1 MPDYTQGRSVSEIM
15 QAYEAE
21 EEKAEQERKAKREA
35 LTEKIKSFFPGG
47 DGKDDSKEK
56 SGVLDKITG
65 FINGLSDGELDA
77 ADVEKMGF
85 GKGAAAIA
93 AVGLGALGIGA
104 AVNGKD
110 GEKEQSEEKTAES
123 KTEEPATSTGTSEQT
138 GHTKSKKQE
147 IKEAT
152 TGNAEPQG
160 IERTETVSAYSSRQN
175 LENTFVPSAESM
187 AEMNAKKLA
196 AYNNGLVVK
205 NLQYSSSQVSKMSHA
220 DFVNAADNGLVPRS
234 EMIKYDIAYNNRLHP
249 IPIRK
254 KTIEP
259 VAHDIDLGK
268 DNIFTMAD
276 VQNLSAQNTQ
286 AAKSVL
292 EQNKIVQ
299 AAVTTPAS
307 AMSQVVQ
314 GLTNMAKETAKTV
327 DKAFDK
333 ATGMTHDE
341 RVAAT
346 KQLHVKSQAE
356 IQRENEGTSFSFSSM
371 A

>member
-15 QAYEAE
+15 EAYEAE

-47 DGKDDSKEK
+47 GDGKDDSKEK

-65 FINGLSDGELDA
+65 FINGLSDGELDS

-85 GKGAAAIA
+85 GKGAAAVA

-104 AVNGKD
+104 AVNSKD
-110 GEKEQSEEKTAES
+110 GEKEQSEEKTVES
-123 KTEEPATSTGTSEQT
+123 TTEEPGTSTGTSERSS
-138 GHTKSKKQE
+138 TKSKKQE

-152 TGNAEPQG
+152 TGDAEPQG
-160 IERTETVSAYSSRQN
+160 IERIAPASTYSSRQN

-205 NLQYSSSQVSKMSHA
+205 NLQYSSFQVSKMSHA
-220 DFVNAADNGLVPRS
+220 DFVNAADNGLVPRN

-276 VQNLSAQNTQ
+276 VQGLSAQNTQ

-314 GLTNMAKETAKTV
+314 GLTNMAKDTAKTV
-327 DKAFDK
+327 DKAFDN
-333 ATGMTHDE
+333 ATGMTHEE

-346 KQLHVKSQAE
+346 KQLRVKTQAE
-356 IQRENEGTSFSFSSM
+356 IQNENEGTSFSF